1 MPAALATHEE
11 VPTRRR
17 ERRHLITGVVVPPLA
32 WFVQLQANYALASWA
47 CRAGHQF
54 VSVLVVL
61 AALVLTAGAGVLAY
75 QSWPAEEGFA
85 GEPQRI
91 EGARLLALLALA
103 SSLSF
108 VLVLLASAIPIF
120 ILRPCD

>member
-1 MPAALATHEE
+1 VTSAPATHEE
-11 VPTRRR
+11 VPTRRGA
-17 ERRHLITGVVVPPLA
+17 RRGLIAGIFIPPLA
-32 WFVQLQANYALASWA
+32 WLVHLQANYAIAGWA
-47 CRAGHQF
+47 CRPGHRV
-54 VSVLVVL
+54 VSVIVAL
-61 AALVLTAGAGVLAY
+61 AALGMSLAAGAVAWRH
-75 QSWPAEEGFA
+75 WPGDATLA

-108 VLVLLASAIPIF
+108 AVVLVASAIPVF